1 MDARLALVSGL
12 AVFLASSALAR
23 DLRITVEHGYEFVT
37 IDAPGNRGYEGF
49 GHFQWGEG
57 WGAVDYTYR
66 MARSEVGTGE
76 WLEFVNSASRLSSN
90 PFLWMT
96 PSQWG
101 GMFTAPGSAQLRPD
115 IEHAARIPVR
125 GLNFLQFAMY
135 CNWLHNDK
143 QVTTDALL
151 TGAYDLAGDG
161 YTVDSPRLTSL
172 IEREPDAR
180 FWIPSLDEWTK
191 AVYFDPDAEDED
203 FPGEGRYWLNPYG
216 SDEVPTP
223 GYPGEEGAQTSG
235 GINYAPP
242 PGEPFTQWIPLGAYP
257 DSQTPWGLLD
267 ASGGASELTS
277 RYEGT
282 RFWTKGLY
290 TGQSPSSNADLVYGA
305 SAGGSFGLRL
315 ASAIPAPATAPI
327 LLIALSAPPRRR
339 R

>member
-1 MDARLALVSGL
+1 
-12 AVFLASSALAR
+12 
-23 DLRITVEHGYEFVT
+23 
-37 IDAPGNRGYEGF
+37 
-49 GHFQWGEG
+49 
-57 WGAVDYTYR
+57 
-66 MARSEVGTGE
+66 
-76 WLEFVNSASRLSSN
+76 
-90 PFLWMT
+90 
-96 PSQWG
+96 
-101 GMFTAPGSAQLRPD
+101 
-115 IEHAARIPVR
+115 
-125 GLNFLQFAMY
+125 
-135 CNWLHNDK
+135 
-143 QVTTDALL
+143 
-151 TGAYDLAGDG
+151 
-161 YTVDSPRLTSL
+161 
-172 IEREPDAR
+172 
-180 FWIPSLDEWTK
+180 IPSLDEWTK

-339 R
+339 RCSFADRKSVA